1 MKVPKEQQ
9 ICGDLN
15 LLGDDLINTDER
27 LLTSD
32 KAISSNEERTLSQK
46 FALDQLDSNKRAF
59 DRHVSNRMASGD
71 LSDGSFDNEAVPK
84 VSEFK

>member
-1 MKVPKEQQ
+1 M
-9 ICGDLN
+9 CGDLN

-27 LLTSD
+27 LLTSN

-46 FALDQLDSNKRAF
+46 IALDQLDSNRRAF
-59 DRHVSNRMASGD
+59 DRHVSNRMASCD
-71 LSDGSFDNEAVPK
+71 LSDGSLDNEAVPK